1 MKLKKETEKSNIKV
15 LIPKY
20 INEILDKDV
29 KHFKIAKYD
38 LCNRI
43 LIKFFLRSDTNF
55 SKITPFEKKEH
66 LQFALQK
73 ENIPRY
79 IELKKLMKNKTESE
93 MIREI
98 FASYTTL
105 PPFLREINLFE
116 EKIVF
121 LLFEEK
127 IVFLMTA
134 KKEYK
139 KLKLYTDDGQ
149 IVEGRIDELKR
160 NENNNYLEIE
170 INSKKY
176 YVSRVT
182 IMN

>member
-1 MKLKKETEKSNIKV
+1 
-15 LIPKY
+15 
-20 INEILDKDV
+20 
-29 KHFKIAKYD
+29 
-38 LCNRI
+38 
-43 LIKFFLRSDTNF
+43 
-55 SKITPFEKKEH
+55 
-66 LQFALQK
+66 
-73 ENIPRY
+73 
-79 IELKKLMKNKTESE
+79 MKNKTESE

-105 PPFLREINLFE
+105 PPFLREIN
-116 EKIVF
+116 
-121 LLFEEK
+121 LFEEK

>member
-1 MKLKKETEKSNIKV
+1 MLKKDTEKSNIKV

-55 SKITPFEKKEH
+55 SIFTPFEKKEY

-73 ENIPRY
+73 ENIPKY
-79 IELKKLMKNKTESE
+79 VELKKLVKNKSESE

-98 FASYTTL
+98 
-105 PPFLREINLFE
+105 N
-116 EKIVF
+116 
-121 LLFEEK
+121 LFEEK

-139 KLKLYTDDGQ
+139 KLKLYTDEGQ
-149 IVEGRIDELKR
+149 IVEGRIDALRR
-160 NENNNYLEIE
+160 NEENNYLEVE

-176 YVSRVT
+176 YVSKVT
-182 IMN
+182 MIN

>member
-121 LLFEEK
+121 L
-127 IVFLMTA
+127 MTA

-149 IVEGRIDELKR
+149 IVEGRIAELKR